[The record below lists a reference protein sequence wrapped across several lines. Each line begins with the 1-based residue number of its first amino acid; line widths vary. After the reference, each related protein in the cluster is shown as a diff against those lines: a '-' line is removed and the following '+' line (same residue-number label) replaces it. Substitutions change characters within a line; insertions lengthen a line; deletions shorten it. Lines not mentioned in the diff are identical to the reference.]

1 MPIKRALIVDDS
13 KSARF
18 GLKKLLEKY
27 GIEADFAASA
37 GDALNFLAV
46 HQTDVVF
53 MDHLM
58 PGMDGFEATRAI
70 KQNRATTH
78 LPIVMCTSKEG
89 AEYHEQARA
98 AGAMAILTKPAPPDQ
113 LETVLKEIEGV
124 VPAGSSE
131 QASKQDAVARQ
142 MATSQMPDGAVLNDV
157 VAKLVAEMMA
167 QKQGEIITAARQAA
181 EQRMRDM
188 LEPAQNELRNELL
201 RASEARVKEIASQVS
216 HQAAM
221 ELFDTR
227 FKELNLHVMQQV
239 EQRLSAFKPPVNE
252 PQKTDNALLDEVRTV
267 ARFSAAHTA
276 GETAREIAEQ
286 AAREIAT
293 REAESAAERA
303 VQSALPNALGAL
315 QKQLRSQQ
323 WLGVIA
329 IAIAIAACIAAFVI

>member
-1 MPIKRALIVDDS
+1 MSVKRALIVDDS

-70 KQNRATTH
+70 KQNRATAH

-89 AEYHEQARA
+89 SEYHEQARA

-113 LETVLKEIEGV
+113 LETVLKEIEGE
-124 VPAGSSE
+124 VPVGTSE
-131 QASKQDAVARQ
+131 QASKQEAVARQ
-142 MATSQMPDGAVLNDV
+142 MTTAPVADGAALGDV
-157 VAKLVAEMMA
+157 VAKLVSELLS
-167 QKQGEIITAARQAA
+167 QKQGEIIQAARQAA
-181 EQRMRDM
+181 EQRMRDL
-188 LEPAQNELRNELL
+188 LEPAQNELRTELL
-201 RASEARVKEIASQVS
+201 RASEARVKEVASQVS
-216 HQAAM
+216 HQIAM
-221 ELFDTR
+221 DQFDIR
-227 FKELNLHVMQQV
+227 FKELNQHVLQQV
-239 EQRLSAFKPPVNE
+239 EQRLSSFKPAEAE
-252 PQKTDNALLDEVRTV
+252 PQKADAAILDEVRTV

-286 AAREIAT
+286 AARVIAT
-293 REAESAAERA
+293 QEAESAAERS
-303 VQSALPNALGAL
+303 VQSALPSAVESL
-315 QKQLRSQQ
+315 QKQLRAQQ

-329 IAIAIAACIAAFVI
+329 IAVAAAACVAAFVI

>member
-70 KQNRATTH
+70 KGNRATAH

-89 AEYHEQARA
+89 SEYHEQARA
-98 AGAMAILTKPAPPDQ
+98 AGAMAILTKPAPPEQ
-113 LETVLKEIEGV
+113 LETVLKEIDGV
-124 VPAGSSE
+124 VPVGTAE
-131 QASKQDAVARQ
+131 QASKQDAVVRQ
-142 MATSQMPDGAVLNDV
+142 MASSPVADGASLNEV
-157 VAKLVAEMMA
+157 VSKLLVEMLT
-167 QKQGEIITAARQAA
+167 QKQGEIINAARQAA
-181 EQRMRDM
+181 EQRMRDL
-188 LEPAQNELRNELL
+188 LEPAQTELRNEVL
-201 RASEARVKEIASQVS
+201 RASEARVKEVAGQIT
-216 HQAAM
+216 HQIAM
-221 ELFDTR
+221 EQFDTR
-227 FKELNLHVMQQV
+227 FKELNQHVMQQLD
-239 EQRLSAFKPPVNE
+239 QRLSAFKPAE
-252 PQKTDNALLDEVRTV
+252 PETQKADAALLDEVRTV

-286 AAREIAT
+286 AARTIAT
-293 REAESAAERA
+293 QEAEAAAERA
-303 VQSALPNALGAL
+303 VQQALPTAVEAL

-329 IAIAIAACIAAFVI
+329 IAVAIAACIAAFVV